1 MTAQVKWQVN
11 KSHIVDLPPP
21 RSPVG
26 GIHEALGI
34 PGSPDPKNVIHVIIL
49 VVTGTGRRVDPRCV
63 YLYIHIYLNT
73 YTYYIVHRCIQF
85 FTVSR

>member
-26 GIHEALGI
+26 GIHEGLGI
-34 PGSPDPKNVIHVIIL
+34 PGSPDPKNGSCHNPGGDWYWVTPPKKVLQAHLLVLVIL
-49 VVTGTGRRVDPRCV
+49 
-63 YLYIHIYLNT
+63 IYW
-73 YTYYIVHRCIQF
+73 
-85 FTVSR
+85 